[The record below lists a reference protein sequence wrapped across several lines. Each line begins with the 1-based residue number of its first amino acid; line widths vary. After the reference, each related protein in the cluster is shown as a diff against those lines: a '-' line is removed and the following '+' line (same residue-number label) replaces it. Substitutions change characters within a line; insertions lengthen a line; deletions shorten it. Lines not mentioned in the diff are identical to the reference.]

1 MANWAPPAAQEAP
14 EDLQGRILAPSGVD
28 FGSSG
33 APFLKPPAL
42 VAEPSGEQAQALGQA
57 QAQAQSVHKRMA
69 NMIILGSV
77 FVLVLCLRSPSEHY
91 F

>member
-28 FGSSG
+28 FGCSG

-42 VAEPSGEQAQALGQA
+42 VAEPSGEQAQGQA
-57 QAQAQSVHKRMA
+57 QAQAQSVYKRMA
-69 NMIILGSV
+69 NMLILASV
-77 FVLVLCLRSPSEHY
+77 LVLVLCLGSPSKHY